1 MVFRVELAPRA
12 FADLDSIAGD
22 IRERESFESAEK
34 WFNGILRA
42 IESLAEMPQRCRVA
56 EESRDLGREVRVL
69 LYGRK
74 NRAYRVFYAIHGTR
88 TAQVFHVRH
97 WARRTP
103 GSDELEALLE
113 EQF

>member
-12 FADLDSIAGD
+12 FADLDSIAGY

-34 WFNGILRA
+34 WFNAILRA

-74 NRAYRVFYAIHGTR
+74 NRAYRVFLCHSRDANG
-88 TAQVFHVRH
+88 
-97 WARRTP
+97 P
-103 GSDELEALLE
+103 GLSCPPLGAADPG
-113 EQF
+113 